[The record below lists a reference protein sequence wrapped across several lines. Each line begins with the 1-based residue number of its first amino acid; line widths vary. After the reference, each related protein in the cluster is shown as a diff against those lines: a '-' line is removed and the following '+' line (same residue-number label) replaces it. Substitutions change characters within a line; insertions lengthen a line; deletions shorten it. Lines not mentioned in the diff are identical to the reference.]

1 MDKLKLL
8 RMIHLAILATPILI
22 MVLANVLIK
31 KSGVEE
37 VINSDVISFALA
49 FFGSLNAIAMPFA
62 LNAIYKMTSADL
74 EVKEKEGRFFIVH
87 IIKCAL
93 IESCAIFGLV
103 CSFITKDATWVYAM
117 AGLAVVVLVLIFPK
131 KTS

>member
-8 RMIHLAILATPILI
+8 RTIHLAILATPLFI
-22 MVLANVLIK
+22 MVLANVLIR

-37 VINSDVISFALA
+37 IMNSYAIAFALA
-49 FFGSLNAIAMPFA
+49 FFGSLNAIAMPFV
-62 LNAIYKMTSADL
+62 LNAIYKMTSSDL

-87 IIKCAL
+87 IMKCAL
-93 IESCAIFGLV
+93 VESCAIFGLV

-117 AGLAVVVLVLIFPK
+117 AGLSVVVLILIFPK
-131 KTS
+131 MTS